1 MMTDSNGSNTPRER
15 PARKCPD
22 EISDLFDFMARLIV
36 LVVAIV
42 GPALLIGWLA
52 LGSLLEGGS
61 YHQGMAV
68 VTGLAR

>member
-1 MMTDSNGSNTPRER
+1 MMTDSNGSNTPRKR

-22 EISDLFDFMARLIV
+22 EINDLVDFMTRLIV

-52 LGSLLEGGS
+52 LGSLFEGGHP
-61 YHQGMAV
+61 HQGMAV
-68 VTGLAR
+68 VAGLAS